1 MIAPPFDVACSRDRS
16 TCTIDMRGVRR
27 FAASVPALQTALAAP
42 ILSPEEVA
50 LRSTMRRTMSEL
62 SQTLRAAAD
71 GEPND
76 TRAAIFL
83 AAAMVASQLAALRVA
98 RAADH

>member
-1 MIAPPFDVACSRDRS
+1 MSATVLAVSHDRS
-16 TCTIDMRGVRR
+16 ARTIDMRGVRR

-42 ILSPEEVA
+42 IFSPEDVA

-62 SQTLRAAAD
+62 SHTLRAAAD